1 MDQAE
6 RDNWV
11 KIAAE
16 LENSG
21 VTEGGFYQRAKA
33 IADGQPDPGM
43 TIGSTADKAAVK
55 YTGYLPLEGTYRD
68 DDCKIG

>member
-43 TIGSTADKAAVK
+43 TIGSTAEKA
-55 YTGYLPLEGTYRD
+55 D
-68 DDCKIG
+68 